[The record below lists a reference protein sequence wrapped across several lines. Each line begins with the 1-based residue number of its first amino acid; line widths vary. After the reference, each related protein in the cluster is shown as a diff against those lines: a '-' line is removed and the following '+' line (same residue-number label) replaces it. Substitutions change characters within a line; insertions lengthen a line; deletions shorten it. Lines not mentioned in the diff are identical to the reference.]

1 MGSPFTMVVVG
12 VTSLSEATSF
22 YDEIMGLD
30 ALWTGALEGES
41 FTKHWG
47 LPQGTSAKAALIGL
61 EPEEYGRI
69 LLVECDGA
77 DQQIIRGPSTRSI
90 SGHYNLNFHVE
101 DCFAAVD
108 ALRGKGIEFWSEPV
122 KPDID
127 ESQGGTV
134 EALFDGP
141 GGVAINLV
149 ELTGGGANTSI
160 GQMRA
165 QLANHAQSRAGFTP
179 VATSTHAPKDGDP
192 AVAFYRDVL
201 GMNVVIDQV
210 LGNPATNAML
220 GRPEDAQS
228 RIVFLEAGH
237 VFGKIV
243 LSVPVN
249 YDVEDGVPRAVLPN
263 IGYIAQSYVVP
274 DLSGAVA
281 QTKDLG
287 GSVFSDA
294 LDLEIPG
301 LGVRSAAIVTCPGSG
316 ALIELIGV

>member
-12 VTSLSEATSF
+12 VESLSEATSF

-30 ALWTGALEGES
+30 ALWTGMLEGDG
-41 FTKHWG
+41 FTRHWG
-47 LPQGTSAKAALIGL
+47 LPQGASAKGVLIGL

-77 DQQIIRGPSTRSI
+77 DGQVIRGPNTRSI

-101 DCFAAVD
+101 DCFAAVG
-108 ALRGKGIEFWSEPV
+108 ALRQKGIAFWSEPV

-149 ELTGGGANTSI
+149 ELTGGGADTSI

-165 QLANHAQSRAGFTP
+165 QLANHAQSRTGFTP

-249 YDVEDGVPRAVLPN
+249 YDVEDGVPQAVLPN
-263 IGYIAQSYVVP
+263 IGYIAQSYLVP
-274 DLSGAVA
+274 DVPGAVA

-287 GSVFSDA
+287 GSMFSDV

-301 LGVRSAAIVTCPGSG
+301 LGARNAAVVTCPGSG
-316 ALIELIGV
+316 ALIELIGA